1 VQAGV
6 VRLQPNF
13 EVRSPEFSMVINGY
27 STLEGDVN
35 YHVRTDII
43 ERLRFGSI
51 TSLPKQLPII
61 GSMIPSS
68 RLSALLEG
76 IELEA
81 TMQGNT
87 FRKNA
92 AGKVDIVVQPTILR

>member
-1 VQAGV
+1 
-6 VRLQPNF
+6 
-13 EVRSPEFSMVINGY
+13 MINGY

-51 TSLPKQLPII
+51 TSLPKRLPII
-61 GSMIPSS
+61 GNLLPSIDH
-68 RLSALLEG
+68 LLQG

-92 AGKVDIVVQPTILR
+92 AGKIDIVVQPTILR

>member
-1 VQAGV
+1 
-6 VRLQPNF
+6 
-13 EVRSPEFSMVINGY
+13 MVINGS

-35 YHVRTDII
+35 YHVRTDLI

-51 TSLPKQLPII
+51 TSLPNRIPII
-61 GSMIPSS
+61 GPVLRDINPFT
-68 RLSALLEG
+68 LLKG

-81 TMQGNT
+81 TVQGNA

-92 AGKVDIVVQPTILR
+92 EGKIDIEVNTSILH